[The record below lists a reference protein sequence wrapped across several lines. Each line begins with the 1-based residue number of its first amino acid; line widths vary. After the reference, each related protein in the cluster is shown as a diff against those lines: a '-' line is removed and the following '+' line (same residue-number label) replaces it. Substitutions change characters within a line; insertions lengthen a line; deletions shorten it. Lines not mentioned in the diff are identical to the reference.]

1 MAADQSCGL
10 CRNVCSL
17 KQQSVASR
25 MRRSGFLLLRG
36 WRLWSGILW
45 WGGFLLL
52 GCIQMDRLRI
62 RLSRHRG
69 AVSDINTDA
78 KRLHDV
84 HTNQARRGFQPNDY
98 YDAGHARVLHTPLQI
113 QMLSFSRYLE
123 RFPVS
128 AVHDSPKWLQGT
140 PFGEVSPPH

>member
-10 CRNVCSL
+10 CRNIHSL
-17 KQQSVASR
+17 KQQNAASGVR
-25 MRRSGFLLLRG
+25 HSGFLLLRG

-52 GCIQMDRLRI
+52 GRIQMDRLRI
-62 RLSRHRG
+62 RLSGCCG

-78 KRLHDV
+78 KRPHDV
-84 HTNQARRGFQPNDY
+84 HTNQARRGFQPNNY
-98 YDAGHARVLHTPLQI
+98 YEAGAAACFTPLQI
-113 QMLSFSRYLE
+113 QMLRFSRYLE

-128 AVHDSPKWLQGT
+128 AVHDSPK
-140 PFGEVSPPH
+140 